1 MFQPLAAVVMVQV
14 AVLAATVVV
23 AQTMVEGKAVQTE
36 GLAKCLEMHAQIAFA
51 LVVVPDALTMEAA
64 VTSA

>member
-1 MFQPLAAVVMVQV
+1 MIQPLTAAVMVLAV
-14 AVLAATVVV
+14 VLAATVVA
-23 AQTMVEGKAVQTE
+23 AQTMVEGKVVLTE

-51 LVVVPDALTMEAA
+51 LVVAPDALTMEAA